1 MDRHMKFSMFMFL
14 GVVLIILAACT
25 TKSVEQVAVKE
36 VPKEGY
42 IILRNETV
50 FLADDKTFETKIELQ
65 NYIEQ
70 QMNQDYPSDI
80 VLIFKDK
87 DAYDQ
92 LKTGDKIKVWSSQT
106 IESYPAKM
114 IVEKF
119 EIVEK

>member
-1 MDRHMKFSMFMFL
+1 M
-14 GVVLIILAACT
+14 
-25 TKSVEQVAVKE
+25 
-36 VPKEGY
+36 
-42 IILRNETV
+42 

-92 LKTGDKIKVWSSQT
+92 LKQGIK
-106 IESYPAKM
+106 
-114 IVEKF
+114 
-119 EIVEK
+119 